1 VYGLGRFPIH
11 HLLNFARIYG
21 DTILGNGV
29 PQEFHT
35 LQPEFTLGELS
46 IKLMI
51 SQTLKD
57 NSEMFGMF
65 FLVFGIDEDKDHYE
79 FVKLRH
85 KHGVH
90 EVHEVGWGIRETKG
104 HYQELIKTIT
114 SGESGFRNVTRSN
127 FDLMITRMKVDLG
140 ENFGSSQLIKK
151 NIDSGKRIF
160 VLDGDC
166 IERSV
171 IHTQSQATIFLCD
184 EKSGTTPR
192 RRARVNITLI

>member
-1 VYGLGRFPIH
+1 
-11 HLLNFARIYG
+11 
-21 DTILGNGV
+21 LGNGV

-35 LQPEFTLGELS
+35 LQPKFTFGELS

-51 SQTLKD
+51 SQTLKN
-57 NSEMFGMF
+57 NSEVFGMF
-65 FLVFGIDEDKDHYE
+65 FLVFGLDEDIIDKDHDE
-79 FVKLRH
+79 FFVLRH

-104 HYQELIKTIT
+104 HYQELVKTIT
-114 SGESGFRNVTRSN
+114 SGESGFRNVTRLN
-127 FDLMITRMKVDLG
+127 FDLMITRTKVNLG

-160 VLDGDC
+160 VLDGVC

-171 IHTQSQATIFLCD
+171 IHTHSQATIFLFD
-184 EKSGTTPR
+184 KKSGATPR
-192 RRARVNITLI
+192 RRARANITLI

>member
-1 VYGLGRFPIH
+1 
-11 HLLNFARIYG
+11 
-21 DTILGNGV
+21 LGNGV

-35 LQPEFTLGELS
+35 LQPEFTFGELS

-51 SQTLKD
+51 SQKLKD

-65 FLVFGIDEDKDHYE
+65 FLVFGVDEDIIDKDHYE
-79 FVKLRH
+79 FVKLCH

-90 EVHEVGWGIRETKG
+90 EVHEVGWGICETKG
-104 HYQELIKTIT
+104 HYQELVKTVT

-127 FDLMITRMKVDLG
+127 LDLMITRTKVDLR

-160 VLDGDC
+160 VLYGDC
-166 IERSV
+166 IEQSV
-171 IHTQSQATIFLCD
+171 IHTQSQATIFLFD
-184 EKSGTTPR
+184 EKSGATPR
-192 RRARVNITLI
+192 RRARANITLI

>member
-1 VYGLGRFPIH
+1 M
-11 HLLNFARIYG
+11 
-21 DTILGNGV
+21 

-35 LQPEFTLGELS
+35 LQPEFTFGELS
-46 IKLMI
+46 IKLMF
-51 SQTLKD
+51 SQMLKD

-65 FLVFGIDEDKDHYE
+65 FLVFGIYEDIIDKDHYE
-79 FVKLRH
+79 FVELRH

-90 EVHEVGWGIRETKG
+90 EIHEVGWGIRETKG
-104 HYQELIKTIT
+104 HYQELVKAIT
-114 SGESGFRNVTRSN
+114 SGESGFRDVTGSN
-127 FDLMITRMKVDLG
+127 LDLMITKTKVDLG

-160 VLDGDC
+160 VLDGDY

-171 IHTQSQATIFLCD
+171 IHTQSQATIFLFD

-192 RRARVNITLI
+192 RRARANITLI